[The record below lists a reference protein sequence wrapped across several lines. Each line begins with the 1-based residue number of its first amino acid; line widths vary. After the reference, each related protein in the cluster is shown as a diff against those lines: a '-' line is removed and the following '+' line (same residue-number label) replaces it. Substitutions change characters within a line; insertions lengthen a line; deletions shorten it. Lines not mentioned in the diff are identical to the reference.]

1 MSARVIVSKRDTKTG
16 IGYHYCPMEHG
27 GTQIED
33 RASTLKCE
41 GCQFKEQIERL
52 SATYRIH
59 CNYAI
64 KELKGFIPSHAED
77 GGKEVLKRGAWNV
90 LEPKLDGARGP
101 IIIDEAGAVHVFTR
115 NVDRFGKQKEITN
128 NLPHI
133 QSLCLP
139 EYANTIGDSEV
150 IMVDCGDSS
159 GTLGATMSVVG
170 AHPDRAIV
178 TQNKFGYAHLVV
190 FDMMRIRGEDVVD
203 HAWYKRHELKKE
215 LIKGI
220 RESSTT
226 AAKYIHL
233 MPSFFTGSEQVRRE
247 LYEVF
252 VSKGVEI
259 DGVHFPTEGVVL
271 KNPNMKYFD
280 SKAILKA
287 KEFVSLDVIVTGWEP
302 GNVGGKWEHSIG
314 ALLFSVVNMKGD
326 LVEIGKVIPGDD
338 AKRDEM
344 YQLMK
349 DKTPDEITN
358 CLRIVMEIEG
368 QNWTKDYRIRHPRI
382 LRYRP
387 DRSDPNK
394 VDFSGVI
401 RK

>member
-16 IGYHYCPMEHG
+16 ISYHYCPKNKG
-27 GTQIED
+27 GTQVED
-33 RASTLKCE
+33 RASISMCE

-59 CNYAI
+59 CNFAI

-77 GGKEVLKRGAWNV
+77 GGKEVLKRSAWNI

-101 IIIDEAGAVHVFTR
+101 IIIDDTGSVHVFTR
-115 NVDRFGKQKEITN
+115 NVDRFGKQKEITD

-133 QSLCLP
+133 KKLRFPQ
-139 EYANTIGDSEV
+139 YAGTTLDSEAV
-150 IMVDCGDSS
+150 MQTCGESV
-159 GTLGATMSVVG
+159 GTLGSTMSVVG
-170 AHPDRAIV
+170 AKPDAAIA
-178 TQNKFGYAHLVV
+178 TQEQFGYMHLVI
-190 FDMMRIRGEDVVD
+190 FDEACYNGVESIDD
-203 HAWYKRHELKKE
+203 IWLKRHELKKAIVE
-215 LIKGI
+215 GI
-220 RESSTT
+220 RKSSDQ

-233 MPSFFTGSEQVRRE
+233 MPSFFTQSEQERKD
-247 LYEVF
+247 LYDVF
-252 VSKGVEI
+252 VSKGVTI
-259 DGVHFPTEGVVL
+259 DGVQFPTEGVVL

-280 SKAILKA
+280 SKAILKC

-314 ALLFSVVNMKGD
+314 ALLFSVVNAKGD

-358 CLRIVMEIEG
+358 CLRIVLEIEG

-382 LRYRP
+382 VRYRP

-394 VDFSGVI
+394 VDFSKVL